1 MKVFIFF
8 LIYVG
13 KQIVCF
19 VSRFGIDGQKK
30 KIKCMCICRCAYVH
44 MCICRLKQTDQHV
57 GTGGEELLPDPPGVD
72 LMKPFGPK
80 LTDKT

>member
-30 KIKCMCICRCAYVH
+30 KLNACAFVGVHMYICAYV
-44 MCICRLKQTDQHV
+44 
-57 GTGGEELLPDPPGVD
+57 G
-72 LMKPFGPK
+72 
-80 LTDKT
+80 